1 MSSTEVNNL
10 GEPVDT
16 TPFDN
21 LTGVPQSIT
30 RDEGEGE
37 GERLN
42 PADQYV
48 EGQKVT
54 VKPSPWKS
62 GKTWFAIFIVG
73 MLIFVF
79 LGQLITLVQS
89 LRSNNPN
96 NENFSNLYNNK
107 RSSYVY

>member
-1 MSSTEVNNL
+1 MSSTEVYNNP
-10 GEPVDT
+10 GETSDT
-16 TPFDN
+16 TEFDN
-21 LTGVPQSIT
+21 SAEVPQSIT

-37 GERLN
+37 RLE
-42 PADQYV
+42 PANQNVD
-48 EGQKVT
+48 GKRVT

-73 MLIFVF
+73 MLIFMF